1 MIRAILHAY
10 RIEESRMPP
19 IPAET
24 IEFHRENARHL
35 RAEAYRALF
44 GRLLRR
50 IEAAQKAIAAR
61 LQTPSSTQSTAA

>member
-1 MIRAILHAY
+1 M
-10 RIEESRMPP
+10 SP

-24 IEFHRENARHL
+24 IEFHRENAKRL

-44 GRLLRR
+44 AGLLRR
-50 IEAAQKAIAAR
+50 IEAAQKAIVAR